1 MYVQWPAE
9 KAISPKNTGKASSE
23 TQRKHYIL
31 LTKKEEKNGG
41 GGSLQDQL
49 GRNCEGELCR

>member
-9 KAISPKNTGKASSE
+9 KAIAPKNTGTASSE

-31 LTKKEEKNGG
+31 LTKKGEEWRKWF
-41 GGSLQDQL
+41 STRP
-49 GRNCEGELCR
+49 GRKEL